1 MDVRQTITQL
11 YRHYELK
18 DFASILAALPD
29 DFTFEF
35 PFEPSTHRF
44 TGICRSKD
52 ELIQHLN
59 DIRTNFQFT
68 AYHATNILVDGD
80 RAAAQLE
87 VDLTSSKSDR
97 RFSTTIAHF
106 WTFRDGIPVHL
117 VEYMDTALVARHSAP
132 DDNATGNRPAAT

>member
-1 MDVRQTITQL
+1 MDIRQTITQL
-11 YRHYELK
+11 YRDYERM

-35 PFEPSTHRF
+35 PFEPSTHKF

-52 ELIQHLN
+52 ELIQHLS
-59 DIRTNFQFT
+59 DVRTTFHFT

-80 RAAAQLE
+80 RAAAQLD
-87 VDLTSSKSDR
+87 VDLTSSTNN

-106 WTFRDGIPVHL
+106 WRFRDGIPVHL
-117 VEYMDTALVARHSAP
+117 VEYMDTALVARHSASNG
-132 DDNATGNRPAAT
+132 NATVR